1 MIAASLIYRVPLL
14 WWGLS
19 KHLTVVLIDLLAG
32 FVRRLEGGGGHRLE
46 DGGIGLLVELRDEDV
61 DVHQQGHL
69 AVAVDRRESLATQT
83 EDLAW
88 LRACSDVHARLPTD
102 RRYLDGATSG
112 GRRYGDEEVVD
123 EVIAV
128 ADEVGILFFLD
139 DDLQVT
145 GDTTAGGCVPLALD
159 GDCMPSATPAGMR
172 KDTTSSPICVP
183 FPLQKLQGLV
193 MTSPVPHRWGQ
204 TDCVCIMPKILR

>member
-1 MIAASLIYRVPLL
+1 MIAASPIYRVPSRKR
-14 WWGLS
+14 GLS

-32 FVRRLEGGGGHRLE
+32 FVRRLEGGDGHRLE

-61 DVHQQGHL
+61 DVHQQVTL
-69 AVAVDRRESLATQT
+69 AVAIDGGESLATQT

-88 LRACSDVHARLPTD
+88 LRTCGDVHTCLPTD
-102 RRYLDGATSG
+102 RRYLDGATLG

-139 DDLQVT
+139 DDL
-145 GDTTAGGCVPLALD
+145 
-159 GDCMPSATPAGMR
+159 
-172 KDTTSSPICVP
+172 
-183 FPLQKLQGLV
+183 
-193 MTSPVPHRWGQ
+193 
-204 TDCVCIMPKILR
+204 